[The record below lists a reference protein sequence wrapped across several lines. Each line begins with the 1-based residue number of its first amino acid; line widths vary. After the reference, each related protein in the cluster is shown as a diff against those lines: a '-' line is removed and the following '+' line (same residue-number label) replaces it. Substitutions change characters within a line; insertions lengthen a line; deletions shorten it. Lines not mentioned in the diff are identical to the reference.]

1 MTSYILPATLIPGLL
16 VEVIYPG
23 LLMEVIYPGHLVE
36 EVATQEV
43 EDMEAS
49 QVSKGVVE
57 AGQSLSHAQ

>member
-1 MTSYILPATLIPGLL
+1 MTSYILPATLIPLPL
-16 VEVIYPG
+16 VEEVIYPG
-23 LLMEVIYPGHLVE
+23 PLVE

>member
-1 MTSYILPATLIPGLL
+1 MTSYILPATLIPGPL
-16 VEVIYPG
+16 VEEVIYPG
-23 LLMEVIYPGHLVE
+23 PLVE